1 MFDDIEQ
8 TTAFMRDAIRDI
20 PERHKQNNIEIHRL
34 QGEQQDLLHFI
45 EFQNVG
51 TVQSHK
57 IYKDLQR
64 VRQKRR
70 ELKDENELLEPI
82 TECIKKFR
90 NHISGLDQ
98 VVGEIR
104 KLQNKQKVRSYKCR
118 ERHDLQ
124 DQFIS

>member
-8 TTAFMRDAIRDI
+8 TATFIRDAIRYI

-45 EFQNVG
+45 EFNNVG
-51 TVQSHK
+51 TVQAHK
-57 IYKDLQR
+57 YYKDLQD

-70 ELKDENELLEPI
+70 ALKDENELLEPLA
-82 TECIKKFR
+82 ERIKKFKE
-90 NHISGLDQ
+90 HLTALDQ

-104 KLQNKQKVRSYKCR
+104 KLQNNQKVRSYKCR
-118 ERHDLQ
+118 VREDLQ

>member
-8 TTAFMRDAIRDI
+8 TATFIRDAIRDI

-45 EFQNVG
+45 EFNNVG
-51 TVQSHK
+51 TVQAHK
-57 IYKDLQR
+57 YYKDLQD

-70 ELKDENELLEPI
+70 ALKDENELLEPLA
-82 TECIKKFR
+82 ERIKKFKE
-90 NHISGLDQ
+90 HLTALDQ

-104 KLQNKQKVRSYKCR
+104 KLQNNQKVRSYKCR
-118 ERHDLQ
+118 VREDLQ